1 MLTERVGITLATTLR
16 VVTRWVARGRAW
28 YRWMMSEP
36 ALPLVGDHP
45 DRADGIALE
54 IGGHVLTHGRLAH
67 LVAATGREL
76 APLAGPG
83 AVVAVPALPRA
94 ETVVAILAALRVGA
108 PVVPLNPGAG
118 PDELAHVVGDC
129 RPTLVATAADV
140 AVPPELRGVARLDIS
155 VAEPPPGEDPRPVEP
170 DERAV
175 GPAGDDAALVVYTSG
190 TTGPPKGVVLSHRA
204 LAHDL
209 DALALAWRFGPDDV
223 LVQALPLFH
232 VHGLVLGLLGPL
244 RLGASVRHLGR
255 FDATATIAEFERG
268 ATVLFG
274 VPTMY
279 HRLADAVTADPALAG
294 SLGRARLLVSGSAGL
309 PAHDRTRLTAAT
321 GRPVLERYGM
331 TETLI
336 TCAMT
341 VDGAGSAGTVGP
353 PLPGV
358 DLRLTTDDGTPVEPG
373 DHHTVGEIEVRG
385 ATLFAGY
392 LGRPEAT
399 AACYTADGWFKTGD
413 LATWADAGA
422 VRIAGRRSVDL
433 IKTGGYRVG
442 AGEVEN
448 ALLTHPSVAE
458 VAVTAE
464 PDPDLGE
471 RIVAWV
477 VPVAGRSPAAQELVD
492 HVARHLTPHKRP
504 REVRFVAGLPRNE
517 LGKVRKRDLV
527 EGRWPS

>member
-1 MLTERVGITLATTLR
+1 LEPLMASEIT
-16 VVTRWVARGRAW
+16 
-28 YRWMMSEP
+28 
-36 ALPLVGDHP
+36 
-45 DRADGIALE
+45 
-54 IGGHVLTHGRLAH
+54 
-67 LVAATGREL
+67 
-76 APLAGPG
+76 
-83 AVVAVPALPRA
+83 
-94 ETVVAILAALRVGA
+94 
-108 PVVPLNPGAG
+108 N
-118 PDELAHVVGDC
+118 
-129 RPTLVATAADV
+129 
-140 AVPPELRGVARLDIS
+140 
-155 VAEPPPGEDPRPVEP
+155 
-170 DERAV
+170 
-175 GPAGDDAALVVYTSG
+175 
-190 TTGPPKGVVLSHRA
+190 
-204 LAHDL
+204 
-209 DALALAWRFGPDDV
+209 
-223 LVQALPLFH
+223 
-232 VHGLVLGLLGPL
+232 
-244 RLGASVRHLGR
+244 
-255 FDATATIAEFERG
+255 
-268 ATVLFG
+268 
-274 VPTMY
+274 
-279 HRLADAVTADPALAG
+279 
-294 SLGRARLLVSGSAGL
+294 
-309 PAHDRTRLTAAT
+309 
-321 GRPVLERYGM
+321 
-331 TETLI
+331 
-336 TCAMT
+336 
-341 VDGAGSAGTVGP
+341 
-353 PLPGV
+353 LPGV

-504 REVRFVAGLPRNE
+504 REVRFVTGLPRNE

>member
-1 MLTERVGITLATTLR
+1 MTD
-16 VVTRWVARGRAW
+16 
-28 YRWMMSEP
+28 P

-45 DRADGIALE
+45 DRADHPALTVA
-54 IGGHVLTHGRLAH
+54 GRHLTHGRLAE
-67 LVAATGREL
+67 LVAVATRSL
-76 APLAGPG
+76 RPLAGTG
-83 AVVAVPALPRA
+83 AVVAVPALART
-94 ETVVAILAALRVGA
+94 ETAVALLGALRAGVPA
-108 PVVPLNPGAG
+108 VPLNPGAG
-118 PDELAHVVGDC
+118 PDELAHVVADC
-129 RPTLVATAADV
+129 RPALVATATDVVLPDAVRGIERLDV
-140 AVPPELRGVARLDIS
+140 AGEPGPPDH
-155 VAEPPPGEDPRPVEP
+155 DHHP
-170 DERAV
+170 DHRHDRHHDHP
-175 GPAGDDAALVVYTSG
+175 GPAGPDAALVVYTSG
-190 TTGPPKGVVLSHRA
+190 TTGPPKGVVLSHQA
-204 LAHDL
+204 LVHDL
-209 DALALAWRFGPDDV
+209 DALARAWRLDAHDV
-223 LVQALPLFH
+223 LVHALPLFH

-255 FDATATIAEFERG
+255 FDARTTALEFDRG

-279 HRLADAVTADPALAG
+279 HRLADAVADDPHLARA
-294 SLGRARLLVSGSAGL
+294 LGRARLLVSGSAGL
-309 PAHDRTRLTAAT
+309 PAHDRTRITAAT

-341 VDGAGSAGTVGP
+341 VDGAGAPGTVGP

-358 DLRLTTDDGTPVEPG
+358 ELRLVTDDGTPIEPT
-373 DHHTVGEIEVRG
+373 DHDAVGEIEVRG
-385 ATLFAGY
+385 ATLFSGY
-392 LGRPEAT
+392 LGRPDAT
-399 AACYTADGWFKTGD
+399 AACFTPDGWFRTGD
-413 LATWADAGA
+413 LATWADAGT

-448 ALLTHPSVAE
+448 ALLSHPDVAE

-477 VPVAGRSPAAQELVD
+477 VPVPGQAPTARALVD

-504 REVRFVAGLPRNE
+504 RDVRFVTGLPRNE
-517 LGKVRKRDLV
+517 LGKVRKRDLRS
-527 EGRWPS
+527 EGGADPVGTD